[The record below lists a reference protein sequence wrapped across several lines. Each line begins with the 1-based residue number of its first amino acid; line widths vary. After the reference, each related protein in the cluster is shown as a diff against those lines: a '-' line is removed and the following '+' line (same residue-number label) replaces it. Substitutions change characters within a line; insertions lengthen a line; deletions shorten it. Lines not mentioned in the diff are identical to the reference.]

1 MSEPSEASK
10 SCPNCGASLPDAAT
24 AGLCPRCLMA
34 EAMMPTG
41 NEAEPGT
48 GRTPLSPDEL
58 APHFPQLEI
67 LECLGRGGMGVVY
80 KARQKSLN
88 RLVALKLLAPE
99 RVSDAD
105 FARRFEQ
112 EAQALAALNHPNIVT
127 VYDFGQAGGF
137 YFLLMEF
144 VDGVNLRQAM
154 KAGRFTPQQALAVV
168 PPVCEAMQC
177 AHENGIVH
185 RDIKPEN
192 LLLDKD
198 GRVKIA
204 DFGIA
209 KMLHSDSSDIGLAE
223 SQPAGTPQYMAP
235 EQKEH
240 AGADHR
246 ADIYSLGVVLYE
258 LLTGELPAGKLQP
271 PSRKVQVDVRLDEI
285 VLRALESAPELRFQ
299 TAAELRTQVETMVMT
314 PAPNS
319 TLPAPP
325 APAPGRS
332 RLIKAGFS
340 VLTTREQLGTAMGQ
354 LFCVKTRGQLILDE
368 QHLTHSQSGVNT
380 AIPLVAIRDLSIGS
394 FPRGVNPVGLDLLCV
409 TYDDGGQSKH
419 ALLSPGAG
427 LFGFPA
433 THNAGVNEWCRLIG
447 DAATAVSGREPT
459 CTPPDRL
466 NLPGTNPGMM
476 LFYLGI
482 FVMALLPM
490 VFALGLRKS
499 GLSGEPVSTGFAL
512 PGLHFLFPALG
523 ILAAVGLGI
532 FIWRFLRQRRTKPS
546 ASTPSENRTGCL
558 MMFAVL
564 GAPLLVALIASFAMK
579 NSGRFQ
585 PGPLVVPSHTP
596 VRLGGNRVVVDLH
609 ALVIDGPVEMQVNL
623 NGLLKQWAEDMPI
636 PKLPVPGKSTSSNG
650 AIAVDVQMNVHDS
663 HLSSGL
669 EEIPDRIYPSLDHS
683 AASVRVLTDGNHTWR
698 VAFVLPNDSLAR
710 QAWEG
715 LRPMGRLEVRA
726 DGWTAGE
733 LFQVTGARGETYT
746 GSFSAGPV
754 QPHADARSEFPTG
767 GHIGRDDHSVV
778 VTHDNVDLHHV
789 LYYAGS
795 FSTSSSGTHNTAT
808 HDWVDEGSVH
818 LENGRTFG
826 YRRTKL
832 YPDELTL
839 NGAKY
844 DLRKGRV
851 IILLDDGGIEQLDH
865 PAPLSIAKD
874 PIALGEFLAGRKRIK

>member
-1 MSEPSEASK
+1 
-10 SCPNCGASLPDAAT
+10 
-24 AGLCPRCLMA
+24 MA

-41 NEAEPGT
+41 TEVESGS

-80 KARQKSLN
+80 KARQKTLN

-154 KAGRFTPQQALAVV
+154 KVGRFTPQQALAVV

-192 LLLDKD
+192 LLLDKE
-198 GRVKIA
+198 GRIKIA

-209 KMLHSDSSDIGLAE
+209 KMLHSDSSDVGLAE

-258 LLTGELPAGKLQP
+258 LLTGELPADKLQP

-285 VLRALESAPELRFQ
+285 VLRALESTPELRFQ
-299 TAAELRTQVETMVMT
+299 TAAELRTQVETMVKT
-314 PAPNS
+314 PAPKS
-319 TLPAPP
+319 SPP
-325 APAPGRS
+325 PPSPAPGRS

-340 VLTTREQLGTAMGQ
+340 VLTTREQLGTLMGQ
-354 LFCVKTRGQLILDE
+354 FFCVKTRGQLILDE
-368 QHLTHSQSGVNT
+368 QQLTHSQGGVNT
-380 AIPLVAIRDLSIGS
+380 AIPLAAIRDLSIGN

-409 TYDDGGQSKH
+409 TYEDGGQSKH
-419 ALLSPGAG
+419 ALLSPQAG
-427 LFGFPA
+427 WLGFPA
-433 THNAGVNEWCRLIG
+433 TYNAGVNEWFRLIG
-447 DAATAVSGREPT
+447 DAATAASGREPT

-466 NLPGTNPGMM
+466 NLPGTNPGMI
-476 LFYLGI
+476 LLYLGI
-482 FVMALLPM
+482 FIMALLPM
-490 VFALGLRKS
+490 VFFFGQRHS
-499 GLSGEPVSTGFAL
+499 GLPGEPVSTGFAL
-512 PGLHFLFPALG
+512 PGLQSLFPALG
-523 ILAAVGLGI
+523 ISAVGLGI
-532 FIWRFLRQRRTKPS
+532 FIWRLLRHRRAKPS
-546 ASTPSENRTGCL
+546 ASTPSKNRTGGL
-558 MMFAVL
+558 MMFAIL
-564 GAPLLVALIASFAMK
+564 GAPLLVGLVAFLGVS
-579 NSGRFQ
+579 NFQ
-585 PGPLVVPSHTP
+585 PGPPGGPFHTP
-596 VRLGGNRVVVDLH
+596 LQMGRVQVGRVVVVDLH
-609 ALVIDGPVEMQVNL
+609 ALVIDGPVEMKVYLDGLGKPWVGTAQISSVAL
-623 NGLLKQWAEDMPI
+623 NTP
-636 PKLPVPGKSTSSNG
+636 TSSNG
-650 AIAVDVQMNVHDS
+650 AIAVDAQMDVHDS
-663 HLSSGL
+663 HLSFGL
-669 EEIPDRIYPSLDHS
+669 EQHTDLIEPSLDRS

-710 QAWEG
+710 QAWEA
-715 LRPMGRLEVRA
+715 LRPMARLEVRA
-726 DGWTAGE
+726 DGRTAGE
-733 LFQVTGARGETYT
+733 LFQVTGAGGETYT
-746 GSFSAGPV
+746 GHYSAGPV
-754 QPHADARSEFPTG
+754 QPHADARSDFPTG
-767 GHIGRDDHSVV
+767 GHIGRNDHSVL

-789 LYYAGS
+789 LYYAGR
-795 FSTSSSGTHNTAT
+795 FGTSSSGNHNTAT
-808 HDWVDEGSVH
+808 RNWVDEGSVR
-818 LENGRTFG
+818 LKNGRSFG

-851 IILLDDGGIEQLDH
+851 FILNDEGSIEQMSH
-865 PAPLSIAKD
+865 PVPLSIAKD
-874 PIALGEFLAGRKRIK
+874 PTALGEFLARKNLDASALNE